1 MPRSAIGMTEVEG
14 DYSFDVDAYLTTRYP
29 NITKP
34 ARRAICNW
42 VRERLDTEVIE
53 AMVDDIVLLYAL
65 DQQGWTPEDENDEDD
80 D

>member
-14 DYSFDVDAYLTTRYP
+14 DYYFDIEGYLIKRYP

-42 VRERLDTEVIE
+42 VRERIDAEVIE
-53 AMVDDIVLLYAL
+53 EMVDDIVLSYAL
-65 DQQGWTPEDENDEDD
+65 DQQGWTPEDEDDENDD
-80 D
+80 